1 MLLRS
6 SSTPSLT
13 SWFQQQNLKPLSTRD
28 PDFIH
33 HLKSPTIS
41 LHSPISTTDSPNM
54 ITRASS
60 ETDLISLSLPL
71 RRNSL
76 NSANCLMSSVA
87 VEEGVEEDEIESQ
100 GLMFSSSGLDVD
112 EGCGVRVMVDGT
124 GGGGG
129 GGRICGGGGGNGD
142 YDYGGDGTDV
152 YYRNMIEANPSNSLV
167 LGNYAKYLKEVRG
180 DVLKAQEYCS
190 RAILANPSDATALS
204 MYADLV
210 WETQKDASRAQSY
223 FDQAV
228 EASPDDSYVM
238 AAYARFLWDADEE
251 GSDMNLAAPSFSHE
265 ASQQFPVAAAS

>member
-13 SWFQQQNLKPLSTRD
+13 SWFQQQNPKPLPSSQ

-33 HLKSPTIS
+33 RNLKSPTLS
-41 LHSPISTTDSPNM
+41 LHSPKN
-54 ITRASS
+54 ITRTSS
-60 ETDLISLSLPL
+60 EGDDLVTLSRSS

-76 NSANCLMSSVA
+76 NNASCLISSVS
-87 VEEGVEEDEIESQ
+87 VDECIESDEIESCD
-100 GLMFSSSGLDVD
+100 LMFSSSGLD
-112 EGCGVRVMVDGT
+112 MVDVA

-129 GGRICGGGGGNGD
+129 GGKICGGGGGNEGC
-142 YDYGGDGTDV
+142 DYGGDGMDGF
-152 YYRNMIEANPSNSLV
+152 YRSMIEANPSSSLV
-167 LGNYAKYLKEVRG
+167 LGNYAKYLKEVKG
-180 DVLKAQEYCS
+180 DVMKAEEYCS

-204 MYADLV
+204 MYADLI

-228 EASPDDSYVM
+228 KASPDDSYVM

-251 GSDMNLAAPSFSHE
+251 VSDMNLAAPSFLHE
-265 ASQQFPVAAAS
+265 ASQQFPIAAVS

>member
-13 SWFQQQNLKPLSTRD
+13 SWFQQQNPKPLPSSQ

-33 HLKSPTIS
+33 RNLKSPTLS
-41 LHSPISTTDSPNM
+41 LHSPKK
-54 ITRASS
+54 ITRTSS
-60 ETDLISLSLPL
+60 EGDDLVTLSRSS

-76 NSANCLMSSVA
+76 NNASCFISSVS
-87 VEEGVEEDEIESQ
+87 VDECIESDEIESCDM
-100 GLMFSSSGLDVD
+100 MFSSSGLDVD
-112 EGCGVRVMVDGT
+112 EVMVMVDVA

-129 GGRICGGGGGNGD
+129 GGRICGGGGGNEGCD
-142 YDYGGDGTDV
+142 NGGMDG
-152 YYRNMIEANPSNSLV
+152 YYRSMVEANPSSSLV
-167 LGNYAKYLKEVRG
+167 LGNYAKYLKEVKG
-180 DVLKAQEYCS
+180 DVMKAEEYCS

-204 MYADLV
+204 MYADLI

-228 EASPDDSYVM
+228 KASPDDSYVM

-251 GSDMNLAAPSFSHE
+251 VSDTNLAAPSFVHE
-265 ASQQFPVAAAS
+265 ASQQVPIAAVS

>member
-13 SWFQQQNLKPLSTRD
+13 SWFQQQNPKPSQ

-33 HLKSPTIS
+33 RNLKSPTLS
-41 LHSPISTTDSPNM
+41 LHSPKK
-54 ITRASS
+54 ITRTSS
-60 ETDLISLSLPL
+60 EGDDLVTLSRSS

-76 NSANCLMSSVA
+76 NNASCLISSVS
-87 VEEGVEEDEIESQ
+87 VEECIESDEIESCD
-100 GLMFSSSGLDVD
+100 LMFSSSGLD
-112 EGCGVRVMVDGT
+112 MVDVA

-129 GGRICGGGGGNGD
+129 GGKICGGGGGNEGC
-142 YDYGGDGTDV
+142 DYGGDGMDGF
-152 YYRNMIEANPSNSLV
+152 YRSMIEANPSSSLV
-167 LGNYAKYLKEVRG
+167 LGNYAKYLKEVKG
-180 DVLKAQEYCS
+180 DVMKAEEYCS

-204 MYADLV
+204 MYADLI

-228 EASPDDSYVM
+228 KASPDDSYVM

-251 GSDMNLAAPSFSHE
+251 VSDMNLAAPSFLHE
-265 ASQQFPVAAAS
+265 ASQQFPIAALS